1 MKVQRTEI
9 TMLKGKNLK
18 EAQYWCHLAK
28 NLYNSANYEMR
39 QSFVAGNR
47 KSGYEISTQ
56 FGHSNQEDFRAL
68 PCDCS
73 QAVINLLEKNWKSFF
88 RAIKEF
94 KKNPKKFKG
103 RPKLPRYKDK
113 NGYSILIFNSK
124 QFKIDEKGRILF
136 PKRKYRFD
144 FKIKSNLKNTK
155 LIQIRIVPEATC
167 FKCEI
172 VYEKEVMKYENL
184 KYENKMSIDLGINNL
199 ATMYNNVDG
208 KSFIVNGKPLK
219 SINQFYNKKLAK
231 LKSFVCDKSS
241 NRIRNFTKRRNNK
254 VKDYI
259 HKVSKL
265 IINHCVQNNIG
276 HLIVG
281 HNKEWKQ
288 EVNIG
293 SRNNQHFV
301 GIPFSMLQ
309 NQLRYKCEEVGIVYQ
324 ETEESYT
331 SKCDHFANEEMKH
344 HEKYLGK
351 RIYRGL
357 FKSSTGKIIN
367 ADVNGAIGIMRKVTN
382 DVAWRPVGSVVT
394 SNPVKM
400 NVPYGTR
407 NLTKPF
413 NMKS

>member
-1 MKVQRTEI
+1 MKVQRTQI
-9 TMLKGKNLK
+9 ILLKGKNLK
-18 EAQYWCHLAK
+18 EAQHWCHLAK
-28 NLYNSANYEMR
+28 NLYNAANYEMR
-39 QSFVAGNR
+39 QSFIAGNR
-47 KSGYEISTQ
+47 KGNYKISTE
-56 FGHSNQEDFRAL
+56 FAKNNQSDYRAL
-68 PCDCS
+68 PAQCS
-73 QAVINLLEKNWKSFF
+73 QQTINLLEKNWKSFF
-88 RAIKEF
+88 ALCKEY
-94 KKNPKKFKG
+94 KKNPSKFKG
-103 RPKLPRYKDK
+103 RPHLPKYKDK
-113 NGYSILIFNSK
+113 NGCSILIFPSQALGTK
-124 QFKIDEKGRILF
+124 LTESGYIKF
-136 PKRKYRFD
+136 PKGISL
-144 FKIKSNLKNTK
+144 KIKSTISLEK
-155 LIQIRIVPEATC
+155 IQQIRIVPEATC
-167 FKCEI
+167 FKCEV

-184 KYENKMSIDLGINNL
+184 KYENKMSIDLGVNNL

-219 SINQFYNKKLAK
+219 SVNQFYNKKLAE
-231 LKSFVCDKSS
+231 LKSFVGNKSS

-265 IINHCVQNNIG
+265 IINHCVKNNIG

-281 HNKEWKQ
+281 HNKNWKQ
-288 EVNIG
+288 EINIG

-309 NQLRYKCEEVGIVYQ
+309 NQLCYKCEEVGIVYQ

-351 RIYRGL
+351 RVHRGL

-382 DVAWRPVGSVVT
+382 DVAWRPVGSVVA

>member
-1 MKVQRTEI
+1 MKVQRTQVI
-9 TMLKGKNLK
+9 LLKGKNLK
-18 EAQYWCHLAK
+18 EAQHWCHLAK
-28 NLYNSANYEMR
+28 NLYNAANYEMR
-39 QSFVAGNR
+39 QSFIAGNR
-47 KSGYEISTQ
+47 KGNYIISTE
-56 FGHSNQEDFRAL
+56 FAKNNQPDYRAL
-68 PCDCS
+68 PAQCS
-73 QAVINLLEKNWKSFF
+73 QQTINLLEKNWKSFF
-88 RAIKEF
+88 ALCKEY
-94 KKNPKKFKG
+94 KKNPSKFKG
-103 RPKLPRYKDK
+103 RPHLPKYKDK
-113 NGYSILIFNSK
+113 KGCSILVFPSQALGTKLTESGYIK
-124 QFKIDEKGRILF
+124 F
-136 PKRKYRFD
+136 PKGISL
-144 FKIKSNLKNTK
+144 KIKSTISLEK
-155 LIQIRIVPEATC
+155 IQQVRIVPEATC
-167 FKCEI
+167 FKCEV
-172 VYEKEVMKYENL
+172 VYEKEVMKNENL
-184 KYENKMSIDLGINNL
+184 KDENKMSIDLGVNNL

-219 SINQFYNKKLAK
+219 SINQFYNKKLAE
-231 LKSFVCDKSS
+231 LKSFVGDKSS
-241 NRIRNFTKRRNNK
+241 KRIRNFTKRRNNK
-254 VKDYI
+254 VKDYM

-265 IINHCVQNNIG
+265 IVNHCIENNIG

-309 NQLRYKCEEVGIVYQ
+309 NQLRYKCEEVGIIYE

-351 RIYRGL
+351 RIHRGL
-357 FKSSTGKIIN
+357 FKSSVGKIIN
-367 ADVNGAIGIMRKVTN
+367 ADVNGAIGIMRKVTD
-382 DVAWRPVGSVVT
+382 DVAWRPVGSVVA